1 MGVYESDNQNPRISN
16 SNRDIMTPAN
26 NTYTIGERLKALFR
40 TNPRETTPR
49 EYVTVATSN
58 EVTLWNNML
67 SRRDQ
72 HRDEVARAYRT
83 IYRSGGIVRTALDT
97 YNLFMFS
104 GGWTLA
110 CDDEN
115 EEIKTTIE
123 EILLR
128 RTSDFDEAIQQAT
141 LDAISIGD
149 GYCAILKGSG
159 RLANQPVA
167 LQHIPAERVKPHINE
182 NLQTLWYDLYDTQ
195 LMRVLSRLETRDV
208 LHIQLNH
215 CGGWVYGVGI
225 IESAWDDIRHDT
237 EVSEGSAAAIR
248 RHGYGIWHA
257 KVSSTDPD
265 RPVLESDVR
274 AVKDA
279 VQKIGAKTEIVTT
292 ANIEIVPLNE
302 TGQVNVQNYTDW
314 SVTRLCTALGIPGEL
329 LGLRQGSTDATAVS
343 RIENYYKKIQTYQD
357 RLAVAI
363 NTQFLDRMLVAMGK
377 PEGSVWIEYADPSP
391 EDNIKRAQY
400 VASIAAMTPDD
411 PFSIMSRQQMQS
423 YLGVDP
429 DEWANDEAYDDTT
442 V

>member
-1 MGVYESDNQNPRISN
+1 
-16 SNRDIMTPAN
+16 MTPN
-26 NTYTIGERLKALFR
+26 KTYTIGERLKAFFHPNSR
-40 TNPRETTPR
+40 ETYPREH
-49 EYVTVATSN
+49 VTVATTN

-67 SRRDQ
+67 SRGDE
-72 HRDEVARAYRT
+72 HRDAVARAYRA
-83 IYRSGGIVRTALDT
+83 IYRSGGIVRTALDS

-110 CDDEN
+110 GDDEN
-115 EEIKTTIE
+115 EDTKKEIE
-123 EILLR
+123 SILR
-128 RTSDFDEAIQQAT
+128 NHPSGFDEAIQQAT

-149 GYCAILKGSG
+149 GYCAILNGSG

-182 NLQTLWYDLYDTQ
+182 QLQTLWYDFYDTQ

-265 RPVLESDVR
+265 MPVLESDVK

-302 TGQVNVQNYTDW
+302 SGQVNVQTYTDW

-343 RIENYYKKIQTYQD
+343 RIENYYKKIQTYQE
-357 RLAVAI
+357 RLATAI
-363 NTQFLDRMLVAMGK
+363 NTQFIDRMLVAMGK
-377 PEGSVWIEYADPSP
+377 PEGSVRIEYADPSP

-411 PFSIMSRQQMQS
+411 PYSIMSRKQIQT
-423 YLGVDP
+423 YLGINH
-429 DEWANDEAYDDTT
+429 DEWATDEEYDGEDL
-442 V
+442 